1 MVQHDNIVAAAG
13 TDLPRAPAT
22 GKGMGGRL
30 PFSRWPA
37 SPTQTKAVR
46 WMIGLFVVGCAAPS
60 GGFALVANYDGNN
73 VGRIDLGTG
82 AVTFPYTGFSLPQ
95 GVAIAPS
102 GGFAPDRPRHRRRH
116 LSLHR
121 VLQPVR
127 GGDRPLGGVRPGRQR
142 PRQQRGPDRPGYRR
156 RHLSVHRVQLPARGG
171 DRPRGGVRPGHQ
183 HRRQQRGPDQPRH
196 RRRHLSLHRVL
207 PVLLYPRGVAIAP
220 SGGFA
225 LVANFDG
232 NVGRIDLGTGAVTF
246 PYTGFSPHGVAI
258 APSGGFALVANAG
271 GDNVS
276 RIDLGTGAVTF
287 PYTGFSAPDGVAI
300 ALPSGPTTSAPTTD
314 APTSTIP
321 TTATTETPNQ
331 NNSPATRTGIF
342 DGLLML
348 VVAATMLIKA

>member
-1 MVQHDNIVAAAG
+1 M
-13 TDLPRAPAT
+13 
-22 GKGMGGRL
+22 
-30 PFSRWPA
+30 
-37 SPTQTKAVR
+37 
-46 WMIGLFVVGCAAPS
+46 
-60 GGFALVANYDGNN
+60 
-73 VGRIDLGTG
+73 GRIDLG
-82 AVTFPYTGFSLPQ
+82 S
-95 GVAIAPS
+95 
-102 GGFAPDRPRHRRRH
+102 
-116 LSLHR
+116 
-121 VLQPVR
+121 
-127 GGDRPLGGVRPGRQR
+127 
-142 PRQQRGPDRPGYRR
+142 
-156 RHLSVHRVQLPARGG
+156 
-171 DRPRGGVRPGHQ
+171 
-183 HRRQQRGPDQPRH
+183 
-196 RRRHLSLHRVL
+196 
-207 PVLLYPRGVAIAP
+207 
-220 SGGFA
+220 
-225 LVANFDG
+225 
-232 NVGRIDLGTGAVTF
+232 TGAVTF